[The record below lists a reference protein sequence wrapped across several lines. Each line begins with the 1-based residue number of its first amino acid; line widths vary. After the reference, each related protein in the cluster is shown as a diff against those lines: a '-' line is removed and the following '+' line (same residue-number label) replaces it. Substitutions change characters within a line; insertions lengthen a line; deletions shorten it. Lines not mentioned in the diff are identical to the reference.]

1 MATPTTPT
9 ALLFPG
15 QGSQR
20 PGMGEAAAAALP
32 DLVDLARELTG
43 DDPFAR
49 IEDGTRFQQPALYLA
64 GLASWRAL
72 QDSGEEPV
80 LMAGHSLGELTALAA
95 AGVLDHE
102 DGLRLVVTRGQLMQ
116 DAANS
121 SDSAMAA
128 VRGDSATVEPLLEGL
143 EVVLANDN
151 SPTQVVV
158 AGGADALEHAIYKL
172 AEQGIRAKR
181 LPVAGAFHSPHMAAA
196 AEPFRRAVRAVA
208 LGRPRVPVLSCVTAA
223 PFEVHRL
230 PEQLGAALTSPVR
243 WVDTLRAL
251 EARGATRFLEA
262 APGRVLSGLV
272 RKTLDGVEVVTADA
286 TSEPARA

>member
-1 MATPTTPT
+1 MAKSTTPT

-20 PGMGEAAAAALP
+20 PGMGEAAVAACP
-32 DLVDLARELTG
+32 NLVELAHELIG

-49 IEDGTRFQQPALYLA
+49 AEDGTRFQQPALYLA
-64 GLASWRAL
+64 GIASWLELA
-72 QDSGEEPV
+72 DAGEDPL

-95 AGVLDHE
+95 ADVLGHE

-116 DAANS
+116 DAADS

-128 VRGDSATVEPLLEGL
+128 VRGDSATVEPLLDGL
-143 EVVLANDN
+143 DVVLANDN
-151 SPTQVVV
+151 SPNQVVV
-158 AGGADALEHAIYKL
+158 AGGTGALERAIDRL
-172 AEQGIRAKR
+172 DEQGIRAKR

-196 AEPFRRAVRAVA
+196 VEPFRRAVHATP
-208 LGRPRVPVLSCVTAA
+208 LGRPRVPVLSCVTAKA
-223 PFEVHRL
+223 FELHRL
-230 PEQLGAALTSPVR
+230 PEQLAAALTRPVR

-251 EARGATRFLEA
+251 QVHGATRFVEA

-272 RKTLDGVEVVTADA
+272 RKTLGDVDVVTADA
-286 TSEPARA
+286 SEPARA